1 MLSPEFPGADL
12 PELGRGFGKVVP
24 LPVHKVSRGNDEV
37 RRRRPDLQEKVELKT
52 AVDQEKTQ
60 QKQPH
65 VKFPLWIRIES
76 FAQSGNLIPQV
87 RIDAA
92 LKEWVAQHR
101 QSSERQGLIFFG
113 VAAIFSFHQ

>member
-24 LPVHKVSRGNDEV
+24 LSVHKVSRGNDEV
-37 RRRRPDLQEKVELKT
+37 RRRRPDLQEKVEMKT

-65 VKFPLWIRIES
+65 VKFPLRIRTLPLP
-76 FAQSGNLIPQV
+76 FRNRWPGKGPAPA
-87 RIDAA
+87 RP
-92 LKEWVAQHR
+92 
-101 QSSERQGLIFFG
+101 
-113 VAAIFSFHQ
+113 